1 MQVGK
6 AGPARHLTQKH
17 AVPAP
22 SVGGAARRSASLSP
36 PSAGN
41 HARSAC
47 ATVSSFKCFTP
58 ANNGD
63 KNENRY

>member
-22 SVGGAARRSASLSP
+22 SVGGAARRSASLSRH
-36 PSAGN
+36 GGY

-47 ATVSSFKCFTP
+47 ATVSSFKCLAP